1 MAHRMRAFLLAMA
14 MQAFCQ
20 PTRATSCTSQRE
32 IGSSRHQAEPGA
44 ELMAA
49 LELMEV
55 ADAGGERRG
64 AELADADDLGSAL
77 RRRARSHVLADL
89 GVAPAVEVS

>member
-1 MAHRMRAFLLAMA
+1 
-14 MQAFCQ
+14 
-20 PTRATSCTSQRE
+20 
-32 IGSSRHQAEPGA
+32 
-44 ELMAA
+44 MAA

-89 GVAPAVEVS
+89 GVALAHVLSSSRQ